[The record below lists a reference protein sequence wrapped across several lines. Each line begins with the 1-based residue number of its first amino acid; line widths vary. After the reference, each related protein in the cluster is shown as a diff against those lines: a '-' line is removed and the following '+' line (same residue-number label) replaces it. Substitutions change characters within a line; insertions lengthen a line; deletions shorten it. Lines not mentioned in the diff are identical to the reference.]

1 MSEGCGEN
9 MLTKIIHITTR
20 VLLAIAAAALAAMM
34 LLTAIDVVM
43 RYIVNRPIS
52 GAFELT
58 EYMMAIFVP
67 FCIAY
72 CAEQKGHVSVELLLK
87 RFPKSVQ
94 RSIGILTSVLTML
107 FAGIVS
113 WHNILYIGET
123 YSDRLTSSV
132 LLIPAYPFIAPVVIG
147 IGVYALVT
155 MLHMFH
161 STPEAK

>member
-1 MSEGCGEN
+1 
-9 MLTKIIHITTR
+9 MLTKIIHSVTQ
-20 VLLAIAAAALAAMM
+20 VLLAVAAAVLVGMM

-52 GAFELT
+52 GAFELA

-67 FCIAY
+67 FCIVY

-94 RSIGILTSVLTML
+94 KSVGFLTSLLTLL
-107 FAGIVS
+107 FAVFIS
-113 WHNILYIGET
+113 WQNVLYIGET
-123 YSDRLTSSV
+123 YSDKLTSAV
-132 LLIPAYPFIAPVVIG
+132 LLIPAYPFIVPVAIG

-155 MLHMFH
+155 MLHLFKH
-161 STPEAK
+161 SPEVE